1 MKSIRIAAAAALLA
15 AAPAFAAT
23 TVIDFEK
30 VTSFASVGSPV
41 AGITFGADA
50 LGLVN
55 DEFSTFFTNAPSPV
69 GVMTVVGS
77 DATMN
82 VAAGFTSAFSFSY
95 ASAAL
100 MTSAVNVYSGLNGT
114 GNLLASFNLV
124 GNATADGCTSSDYCH
139 FDLLSS
145 TFAGTAH
152 SVTFGNAVGA
162 AFDNISVNVSAVP
175 EASTTVLMALGILG
189 MGAFVQARRRQG

>member
-1 MKSIRIAAAAALLA
+1 MKTIRLAAAAVLLA

-30 VTSFASVGSPV
+30 VTSFDSVGSPV
-41 AGITFGADA
+41 AGITFGGDA

-55 DEFSTFFTNAPSPV
+55 DEYSTFFTNAPSPV
-69 GVMTVVGS
+69 GVMTVVGA

-82 VAAGFTSAFSFSY
+82 VAAGFTSSFSFAYSS
-95 ASAAL
+95 ASL

-124 GNATADGCTSSDYCH
+124 NNATAGGCTSSDYCH
-139 FDLLSS
+139 FDLLST
-145 TFAGTAH
+145 TFAGTAY

-175 EASTTVLMALGILG
+175 EASTTLLMALGLIG
-189 MGAFVQARRRQG
+189 MGAFVQRRRQG